1 MRAAIVLQGD
11 APAALLAGIRAA
23 CGATSVEAAGERVV
37 RLGGMRELPDAA
49 GRARITALAEAARV
63 DCAFIAS
70 PRPLTDYRLAV
81 MDMDSTLI
89 TIECIDE
96 IADMQGIKPA
106 VAAITEAAM
115 RGEIDFAQA
124 LRRRVALLK
133 GLPVAA
139 LQRVYDERL
148 RPSPGAESMLAAFRA
163 AGLATLLVSGGFTF
177 FTSRLAERLALDDA
191 RANVLGVENGFLTGD
206 VIGAIVDGEAKRR
219 ALFDTCG
226 RLGARPDQAIAIGDG
241 ANDLPMMR
249 AAGVSIAYRA
259 KPVVRAQATYAINH
273 HGLDAVP
280 ALFFESDAR
289 VHRIRGQEPA

>member
-23 CGATSVEAAGERVV
+23 CGATSVEPAGERVV
-37 RLGGMRELPDAA
+37 RLCGMHELPDAA

-63 DCAFIAS
+63 DCAFIAA

-124 LRRRVALLK
+124 LRCRVALLK

-139 LQRVYDERL
+139 LQRVYEERL

-191 RANVLGVENGFLTGD
+191 RANVLGVENGVLTGA

-219 ALFDTCG
+219 ALLDTCE

-249 AAGVSIAYRA
+249 AAGVSVAYRA
-259 KPVVRAQATYAINH
+259 KPLVRAQATYAINH
-273 HGLDAVP
+273 NGLDAVP
-280 ALFFESDAR
+280 ALFFK
-289 VHRIRGQEPA
+289 

>member
-1 MRAAIVLQGD
+1 MSATIVLQGMVT
-11 APAALLAGIRAA
+11 AELLADAKAA
-23 CGATSVEAAGERVV
+23 CGAATVVRVSDRIV
-37 RLGGMRELPDAA
+37 RLGDMPALPDAA
-49 GRARITALAEAARV
+49 PREHIASLADAAQV
-63 DCAFIAS
+63 DCAFIAN
-70 PRPLTDYRLAV
+70 PRPLTDFRLAV

-115 RGEIDFAQA
+115 RGEIDFPQA
-124 LRRRVALLK
+124 LRRRVGLLK
-133 GLPVAA
+133 GLPVEA

-148 RPSPGAESMLAAFRA
+148 RPTPGVEAMLAAFRS
-163 AGLATLLVSGGFTF
+163 AGLATLVVSGGFTF

-191 RANVLGVENGFLTGD
+191 RANVLGVENGVLTGS

-219 ALFDTCG
+219 ALLDTCE

-249 AAGVSIAYRA
+249 AAGISIAYRA

-273 HGLDAVP
+273 HGLDAVSP
-280 ALFFESDAR
+280 LFF
-289 VHRIRGQEPA
+289 